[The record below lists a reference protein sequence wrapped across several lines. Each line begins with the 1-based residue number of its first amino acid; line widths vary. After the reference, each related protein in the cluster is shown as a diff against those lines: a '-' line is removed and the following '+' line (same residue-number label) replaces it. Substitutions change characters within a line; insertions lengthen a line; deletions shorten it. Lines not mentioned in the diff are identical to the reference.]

1 MPHHPVVLKRITV
14 AVDGSPVSELPL
26 GHAIAQA
33 RQHDAVLTG
42 LFVIDGQWAD
52 YIGNDWQSS
61 KGARQGFLD
70 YILQEQEAQA
80 KLAQEQFQQAT
91 ADWPQTRFEVLAGDP
106 INTLVERSHPD
117 NTDLLITSRRV
128 FQVSG
133 RPSLKTLARELAK
146 RANCALML
154 LP

>member
-1 MPHHPVVLKRITV
+1 MLKRITV
-14 AVDGSPVSELPL
+14 AVDGSPASDLPL
-26 GHAIAQA
+26 GHAIEQA
-33 RQHDAVLTG
+33 RQNDAVLTG
-42 LFVIDGQWAD
+42 IFIIDGQWAD
-52 YIGNDWQSS
+52 FIGNDWQSS

-80 KLAQEQFQQAT
+80 QLAQDQFRQAA
-91 ADWPQTRFEVLAGDP
+91 ADWPQASFEVLAGDP
-106 INTLVERSHPD
+106 IGKLLELASSA

-133 RPSLKTLARELAK
+133 RPILKTLASQLEK
-146 RANCALML
+146 RASCPLLL